1 MYFKKYMYVAI
12 TCSLK
17 FLFVQTPH
25 IFFSFR
31 VRMYF
36 SLRSRLY
43 VLAWRLGSHC
53 CKLGLSFVCREWIK
67 L

>member
-17 FLFVQTPH
+17 FCLYKAL